1 MRFIDNRFLQKPD
14 PEWENRATT
23 AKNDVLNN
31 GADIN
36 SHGEVWR
43 CCKGILADKSHD
55 KCWYC
60 EIKQERSDN
69 AVDHYRPQS
78 KYKWLAFGIE
88 NFRYSCT
95 YCNSLRRDDETQVV
109 GGKGDK
115 FPLVD
120 ESKRATA
127 EGQEAEEQ
135 PLLLDPCNAHDPSL
149 LSFLDDGTPTAK
161 EPTHATRKLRAESSI
176 KLYHLNH
183 TDLMEKRRKL
193 ALDLN
198 AKIISA
204 DRLYNRVDTGDASI
218 DQSYNEHVRDLKSAL
233 SEEAE
238 LSSFARAIVMGRR
251 DLVWIDSLIQTH

>member
-1 MRFIDNRFLQKPD
+1 MRFINNRTLPKPD
-14 PEWENRATT
+14 EEWANRSSA
-23 AKNDVLNN
+23 AKRDVLDNS
-31 GADIN
+31 ADVA
-36 SHGEVWR
+36 SYSEVWR
-43 CCKGILADKSHD
+43 CCKGVLAAVSND

-60 EIKQERSDN
+60 EVKQERSDN
-69 AVDHYRPQS
+69 AVDHYRPKS
-78 KYKWLAFGIE
+78 NYKWLAFGME

-95 YCNSLRRDDETQVV
+95 YCNSLRRDNETQIV

-120 ESKRATA
+120 ESKRATS
-127 EGQEAEEQ
+127 EGGETEEQ

-161 EPTHATRKLRAESSI
+161 EPNHPIRKLRAETSI

-198 AKIISA
+198 AKVTSA
-204 DRLYNRVDTGDASI
+204 NRLYDRVDLGDASI
-218 DQSYNEHVRDLKSAL
+218 DQIYNELVRDLKNSM

-238 LSSFARAIVMGRR
+238 LSSFAKKVIMGQRGII
-251 DLVWIDSLIQTH
+251 WIDSLIQTI